1 MKRSML
7 THQTATVKMRRLI
20 MILII
25 FGVQIFG
32 ASIGPNEQNP
42 GALSKSDGSVQ
53 NDADLAHVSNGS
65 QVLDNKEKVENPE
78 NDPNNNPF
86 DDDSF
91 FNLINEE
98 IAQTI
103 NSDGDPPKHE
113 LGDNEMD
120 PDKLGTFS
128 YIHKYSRK
136 YDLEIPNKIYDK
148 VHKFQD
154 YRKVKYGDNRIFEGR
169 VLNGNPKEIRS
180 VRSALY
186 FFNDGTCVDSEYT
199 SGLCTGWTK
208 KSNRHNH
215 VIYDGHFE
223 DSRYNGVGKQFS
235 EDKNSEMYLTYHGNF
250 SNGKRNGPGTQ
261 YYDNS
266 HDHIL
271 YKGQFLNNSMHG
283 KGTVYYK
290 NGAKFY
296 IGNLNNGLAS
306 GKGQV
311 YRKDGTVLYDGES
324 VKEVPHGKGAIYYPN
339 GRLNYIGEWKNGSR
353 HGKGKVYDPN
363 GVLKYF
369 GEWKNDMR
377 HGKGAIYYPNGRLN
391 YIGEWKNGSRHGK
404 GKVYDPNGV
413 LKYFGE
419 WKNDMRHGKGTV
431 YYSNGKE
438 CYTGQYLDGRVASKF
453 HYYIGSM
460 FS

>member
-148 VHKFQD
+148 VHKFQAD
-154 YRKVKYGDNRIFEGR
+154 KCCFCQTKFDFNDKLVNPYTCGKDGKHFFHRKCIKKWKWKKTLCPVCRAKPVTIPAQTVTNLTLLEWHETKHADSP
-169 VLNGNPKEIRS
+169 NGNRQNEAFNNDS
-180 VRSALY
+180 HYLRSA
-186 FFNDGTCVDSEYT
+186 NIWC
-199 SGLCTGWTK
+199 
-208 KSNRHNH
+208 
-215 VIYDGHFE
+215 
-223 DSRYNGVGKQFS
+223 
-235 EDKNSEMYLTYHGNF
+235 
-250 SNGKRNGPGTQ
+250 
-261 YYDNS
+261 
-266 HDHIL
+266 
-271 YKGQFLNNSMHG
+271 
-283 KGTVYYK
+283 
-290 NGAKFY
+290 
-296 IGNLNNGLAS
+296 
-306 GKGQV
+306 
-311 YRKDGTVLYDGES
+311 
-324 VKEVPHGKGAIYYPN
+324 
-339 GRLNYIGEWKNGSR
+339 
-353 HGKGKVYDPN
+353 
-363 GVLKYF
+363 
-369 GEWKNDMR
+369 
-377 HGKGAIYYPNGRLN
+377 
-391 YIGEWKNGSRHGK
+391 
-404 GKVYDPNGV
+404 
-413 LKYFGE
+413 
-419 WKNDMRHGKGTV
+419 
-431 YYSNGKE
+431 
-438 CYTGQYLDGRVASKF
+438 
-453 HYYIGSM
+453 
-460 FS
+460 